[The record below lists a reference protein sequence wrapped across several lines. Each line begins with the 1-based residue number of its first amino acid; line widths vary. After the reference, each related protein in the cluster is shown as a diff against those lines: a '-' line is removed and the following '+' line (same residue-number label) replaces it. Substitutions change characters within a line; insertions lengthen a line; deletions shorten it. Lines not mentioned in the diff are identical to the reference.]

1 MKNTFPIYLLILP
14 IFLFNILFTQDKKVK
29 KQNKTSIIAK
39 TNERNNFENNNSDE
53 YLELFNQVYSKLE
66 KSYVDSI
73 NSSDVILSGI
83 KGMMSPLDP
92 YTKILMGKSKESY
105 EMLARGKYG
114 GVGIQIGKRDK
125 YLTVITPTENSPAK
139 RAGIL
144 SGDKIVKIDSI
155 ETFSSVKPKSLNFN

>member
-114 GVGIQIGKRDK
+114 GVGMRISEVRD
-125 YLTVITPTENSPAK
+125 TIIITQVFEDIAVNQQLD
-139 RAGIL
+139 I
-144 SGDKIVKIDSI
+144 I
-155 ETFSSVKPKSLNFN
+155 EKGTPNLN